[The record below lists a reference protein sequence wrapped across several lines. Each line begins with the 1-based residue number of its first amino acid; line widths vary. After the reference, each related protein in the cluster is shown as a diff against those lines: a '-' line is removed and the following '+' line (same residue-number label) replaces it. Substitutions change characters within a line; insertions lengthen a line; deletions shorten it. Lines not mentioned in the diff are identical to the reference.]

1 MMSAV
6 THGMSYDAAVEALAG
21 AEAVRDAAVEAAATE
36 AEHDDAGGALA
47 KAREQRGERAA
58 GTTVQ

>member
-21 AEAVRDAAVEAAATE
+21 AEAVRDAA
-36 AEHDDAGGALA
+36 EHDDAGGALA